1 MALDVTT
8 IDCTA
13 LDEGDLAEM
22 ADLCADNAAGYDLE
36 TLTKV
41 RDEWVLI
48 TRVRETD
55 SEKLRAFSMSTLE
68 RIGGT
73 PCILLG
79 VGFVDRNSRRE
90 AVIKALMSGNYHR
103 ALMAFPDEDVLV
115 GTRLATAGGYDAY
128 KVLQDIVPRPDHG
141 ANGEERQWG
150 RRLAK
155 RFGIDPD
162 HYEAPAF
169 TVRGDGSA
177 PLFLD
182 YETAKP
188 ESVDAEVAAQF
199 DHIDA
204 SNGDALI
211 TFGWA
216 MAEELLKY
224 QRV

>member
-1 MALDVTT
+1 M
-8 IDCTA
+8 
-13 LDEGDLAEM
+13 
-22 ADLCADNAAGYDLE
+22 
-36 TLTKV
+36 
-41 RDEWVLI
+41 
-48 TRVRETD
+48 
-55 SEKLRAFSMSTLE
+55 
-68 RIGGT
+68 
-73 PCILLG
+73 
-79 VGFVDRNSRRE
+79 
-90 AVIKALMSGNYHR
+90 
-103 ALMAFPDEDVLV
+103 
-115 GTRLATAGGYDAY
+115 
-128 KVLQDIVPRPDHG
+128 LQDIVPRPDHG
-141 ANGEERQWG
+141 AIGEERQWG

-162 HYEAPAF
+162 HYDAPAF

-204 SNGDALI
+204 SNGDAVI